1 MGMAVPESMVRM
13 TFSSTEPEYLVEFSQ
28 DELDELA
35 HIMPAE
41 LAFKETD
48 HSLLAGRTLQMCV
61 WDAQNIEP
69 PVVDPN
75 PTSTIGLV
83 ELVALHFP
91 FTLFGKTF
99 VRYYSAAVAE
109 RIWDH
114 CQNAAALFGIDVSAE
129 DAQNSMHPVH
139 RFVECRYNLGKKPT
153 PLILGPPGWLQR
165 REYPVWLQRFMR
177 QSCTLLLDGQLSPK
191 GTNCLPLAFGFVEE
205 NALGTGRFKAIGVA
219 WPLHPDGGRRYPD
232 DFLQITFIQLPNGK
246 IAATAQPSLRWVL
259 NRHSNARPMHP
270 VFLLDADVEY
280 DLDSDADSVP
290 DSQSTEISTLVV
302 TDSDAFSV
310 PDSQP
315 DSVPES
321 DSEADSE
328 PVSEGNL
335 VLSTFNLSALA
346 ASPVIPDRPGGPG
359 VSGLGPFA
367 RMCAEVHLLILFIIA
382 SHSRINVPSS
392 FQGLLPPV
400 DVDGV
405 VTQTQAIYKLGL
417 ESWPLCIAPPACV
430 VRPWRALEIAALP
443 PVLPTDAYP
452 AHRLQHCPMRH
463 A

>member
-1 MGMAVPESMVRM
+1 
-13 TFSSTEPEYLVEFSQ
+13 
-28 DELDELA
+28 
-35 HIMPAE
+35 
-41 LAFKETD
+41 
-48 HSLLAGRTLQMCV
+48 
-61 WDAQNIEP
+61 
-69 PVVDPN
+69 
-75 PTSTIGLV
+75 
-83 ELVALHFP
+83 
-91 FTLFGKTF
+91 
-99 VRYYSAAVAE
+99 
-109 RIWDH
+109 
-114 CQNAAALFGIDVSAE
+114 
-129 DAQNSMHPVH
+129 
-139 RFVECRYNLGKKPT
+139 
-153 PLILGPPGWLQR
+153 
-165 REYPVWLQRFMR
+165 
-177 QSCTLLLDGQLSPK
+177 
-191 GTNCLPLAFGFVEE
+191 
-205 NALGTGRFKAIGVA
+205 
-219 WPLHPDGGRRYPD
+219 
-232 DFLQITFIQLPNGK
+232 
-246 IAATAQPSLRWVL
+246 
-259 NRHSNARPMHP
+259 
-270 VFLLDADVEY
+270 
-280 DLDSDADSVP
+280 
-290 DSQSTEISTLVV
+290 
-302 TDSDAFSV
+302 
-310 PDSQP
+310 
-315 DSVPES
+315 VPES

-346 ASPVIPDRPGGPG
+346 ASPVTPDRPGGPG